1 MKTQRRIYGR
11 ACMWH
16 TKPKIFTLWQ
26 DKSDDP
32 TPEGS
37 SVFLGDPGFSGL
49 VVPPSPE
56 VSKS

>member
-1 MKTQRRIYGR
+1 
-11 ACMWH
+11 MWH

-37 SVFLGDPGFSGL
+37 SVFLGDPGFSGPA
-49 VVPPSPE
+49 VPPSPE